1 VIIATV
7 FIAIEKPSFKNTLI
21 FFQERDF
28 VTKEEMYEHLTK
40 EMADYC
46 LSKMKIYTDPRTG
59 QEVRE
64 AYDYMEYTRTL
75 FQNGSSVT
83 GSP

>member
-1 VIIATV
+1 M
-7 FIAIEKPSFKNTLI
+7 I
-21 FFQERDF
+21 FLSLSSHQERDF
-28 VTKEEMYEHLTK
+28 VTKEELYEHLTK

-46 LSKMKIYTDPRTG
+46 LSKMKIYNDPRTG

-75 FQNGSSVT
+75 FQSCSAVQ